1 MSETGLERRV
11 AAAAEEALAGHKFV
25 TVVDVCIGLGWLHA
39 THVDSWRNGRVP
51 ELESFLPVPGSPGTC
66 SAGLKPTG

>member
-1 MSETGLERRV
+1 M
-11 AAAAEEALAGHKFV
+11 AAAAEDALAGHKFV

-51 ELESFLPVPGSPGTC
+51 DL
-66 SAGLKPTG
+66 